1 MSDKKVDP
9 ALTLKQLSA
18 GIASIAHSAA
28 VQGPKHLFGAISGV
42 IQQAADWLMDAKR
55 AQYGLAVTR
64 IVLGLMAL
72 SMLMANFSTRYY
84 TFGNASRWT
93 GDLANPVSD
102 FPTIFPF
109 SIAHS
114 LLQSNFG
121 LNVLYFSLMVLSVT
135 LILGWR
141 LRITLPVFFVLWVGF
156 IESQDMVGDQS
167 DNIVRMTLLGML
179 FADSGLRWSLDAR
192 RRSHVSVDGSIIV
205 RLNNGAPI
213 FPSWLTNLAHNL
225 VLVVLTC
232 QVCFVYVSGALYKS
246 AGDPWKQG
254 YAIYDTLNVLQFS
267 TWPELASLLSFW
279 APAVAALS
287 IGTIVVQ
294 VAFPGALLHRWT
306 RIPAMLAIF
315 GFHLGIALFMGLP
328 WFSLSMIAI
337 DFIFIRDVTW
347 RRLISWVKRSAHS
360 RVPIPED
367 VLQAT
372 ELEQVEKPETIRV

>member
-1 MSDKKVDP
+1 MSMQKSDFGQ
-9 ALTLKQLSA
+9 ALKMLPSA
-18 GIASIAHSAA
+18 LANIASAA
-28 VQGPKHLFGAISGV
+28 AIQGPKHLIRSIAGV
-42 IQQAADWLMDAKR
+42 VEHVADWLMNAKR

-64 IVLGLMAL
+64 ITLGMMAL
-72 SMLMANFSTRYY
+72 SMLIANFSTRYY
-84 TFGNASRWT
+84 TFGNASKWT
-93 GDLANPVSD
+93 GDLDKPVSD

-109 SIAHS
+109 SISHA
-114 LLQSNFG
+114 LLQSNVG
-121 LNVLYFSLMVLSVT
+121 LNILYIVLVFLSMA
-135 LILGWR
+135 LIFGWR

-167 DNIVRMTLLGML
+167 DNIVRMALLAMI
-179 FADSGLRWSLDAR
+179 FADSGLRWSLDSR
-192 RRSHVSVDGSIIV
+192 RRLKAENAGSIFA
-205 RLNNGAPI
+205 RLKNGAPV
-213 FPSWLTNLAHNL
+213 FPAWLTNLAHNL

-254 YAIYDTLNVLQFS
+254 YAVYDTLNVLQFS
-267 TWPELASLLSFW
+267 TWPELAEILSIW
-279 APAVAALS
+279 APGVAALS

-347 RRLISWVKRSAHS
+347 KRLISWVRRSAS
-360 RVPIPED
+360 DRDPIPRE
-367 VLQAT
+367 VIEST
-372 ELEQVEKPETIRV
+372 ECELIEKPEPARV